1 MLTKS
6 AIWAIEKL
14 HRGRRRILA
23 INHPPDLE
31 PRYGHG
37 RPPSASMSG
46 ILDHHAKS
54 QRDLLSAFQAYRDG
68 LSAIP
73 LDDPG
78 DAKTPHWRQGWIPPL
93 DGISLYALAAHTR
106 PKQIV
111 EIGSGNSTR
120 FLRRAVADQ
129 GIAATITSI
138 DPVPRADITAVTDRV
153 MAAPLET
160 VDLSVF
166 DDLDAGDMVFFD
178 GSHRCL
184 QNSDVTVFFIDV
196 LPRLKPGTLVG
207 IHDIFWPNDYPPD
220 WKTRAYNEQYILAA
234 YMVARGID
242 FPVVL
247 ANAYAARSMPDLVE
261 ACLDPAL
268 VQTLKA
274 ERGLKGGAFWFRVP
288 DAVFATT

>member
-14 HRGRRRILA
+14 HRGRRKILA

-37 RPPSASMSG
+37 KPPARSLLA
-46 ILDHHAKS
+46 ILDHHSEA
-54 QRDLLSAFQAYRDG
+54 QRALLSAFQGYRDK

-78 DAKTPHWRQGWIPPL
+78 DAATPHWRQGWIPPL
-93 DGISLYALAAHTR
+93 DGISLYALTAHLKPR
-106 PKQIV
+106 RIV
-111 EIGSGNSTR
+111 EIGSGHSTR
-120 FLRRAVADQ
+120 FLRRAVSDHAL
-129 GIAATITSI
+129 GSTIASI
-138 DPVPRADITAVTDRV
+138 DPVPRADITAVTDHV

-166 DDLDAGDMVFFD
+166 DDLDSGDMVFFD

-220 WKTRAYNEQYILAA
+220 WKTRAYNEQYVLAA
-234 YMVARGID
+234 YMAARGLA

-247 ANAYAARSMPDLVE
+247 ANAYAGQTMPEAAE

-268 VQTLKA
+268 ARTLKA
-274 ERGLKGGAFWFRVP
+274 HRGIKGGAFWFRVP
-288 DAVFATT
+288 DAAFAA